1 MTSPSEIPSSAAAFA
16 RLPILDARRQIA
28 ACELVDNGP
37 PPDAPAAA
45 KRDAD
50 LLLHALA
57 LCGQHGADPRRLMF
71 VRCHPETLADKHLAL
86 VDPKRIV
93 IELAL
98 PAQADPAAIDAM
110 VPVLADV
117 LGRGFRLALRH
128 DALAS
133 VWHPWL
139 LHASYLFI
147 DMNRLPPGALPA
159 IVKATRRQADLQLV
173 ACGVADHAQQAQA
186 QAAGIDWFQG
196 PFFTQP
202 AWVRSQV
209 LRPSQATVLELIGL
223 VRRDADMD
231 HIETLLKRDPALSF
245 NLLRFINTSGLGLS
259 CEITS
264 FAHAVMILGMDKLLR
279 WACLLMAT
287 ARDGA
292 SPAVAHT
299 AVVRGRLMELLAA
312 DLFTPEE
319 CDHAFVAGVFSLLD
333 ALTGVPTDLALEG
346 LPLPD
351 AVVGALLGRSGP
363 LAPLLELTEACER
376 ADDAAFA
383 HAAQSLALSG
393 HQVNMAHLQ
402 ALAWADELLAA

>member
-1 MTSPSEIPSSAAAFA
+1 MTPPPETPSAAAAFA
-16 RLPILDARRQIA
+16 RLPILDARRQIV

-37 PPDAPAAA
+37 PAGEPTATA
-45 KRDAD
+45 RDAD
-50 LLLHALA
+50 LLLHALT
-57 LCGQHGADPRRLMF
+57 LCGQHGADARRLMF
-71 VRCHPETLADKHLAL
+71 VRCQPQTLVGDHLAL
-86 VDPKRIV
+86 LDPKRIV

-98 PAQADPAAIDAM
+98 PAVADPVAIDAM
-110 VPVLADV
+110 VPVLAGV

-133 VWHPWL
+133 AWRPWL

-159 IVKATRRQADLQLV
+159 IVKATRRQADLHLV
-173 ACGVADHAQQAQA
+173 ASGVQDHAQQAQA
-186 QAAGIDWFQG
+186 EAAGIEGFQG

-202 AWVRSQV
+202 VWVRSQV
-209 LRPSQATVLELIGL
+209 LRPGQASVLELIGL

-231 HIETLLKRDPALSF
+231 RIETLLKRDPALSF

-264 FAHAVMILGMDKLLR
+264 FSHAVMILGMDKLLR

-312 DLFTPEE
+312 DLLPPEE

-333 ALTGVPTDLALEG
+333 ALTGVPTARALEG

-351 AVVGALLGRSGP
+351 AVMDALVARSGP

-383 HAAQSLALSG
+383 QASMALALSG